1 MNSVM
6 CDAVVVARKKQWSE
20 LSPGARRAIVAGG
33 VVELVLTM
41 ICLRDLARRPGVE
54 VRGPK
59 LAWVLGC
66 FVQPFGP
73 VLYLVAGRRPS

>member
-1 MNSVM
+1 MAKKKRWS
-6 CDAVVVARKKQWSE
+6 DFSTAQQTGLAAVA
-20 LSPGARRAIVAGG
+20 L
-33 VVELVLTM
+33 VELVLTTKA
-41 ICLRDLARRPGVE
+41 LADLARRPADQ

-73 VLYLVAGRRPS
+73 ALYLRFGRRR